1 MKTLRTLG
9 FVALATVC
17 GNAAE
22 FGLGMRLAVDKQH
35 AYASELV
42 RRLAPLIGED
52 LATALLAAI
61 TSDSGKQALN
71 VAVENAIKVGAFGVP
86 YFVVDGEPLWGCDRL
101 WMLEHWLAHGT
112 WEGAGAAML
121 EKAGK

>member
-1 MKTLRTLG
+1 MRFAHRIFKRLWVESRDITPADAVVEEAKALG
-9 FVALATVC
+9 A
-17 GNAAE
+17 
-22 FGLGMRLAVDKQH
+22 D
-35 AYASELV
+35 
-42 RRLAPLIGED
+42 
-52 LATALLAAI
+52 ATALLAAI